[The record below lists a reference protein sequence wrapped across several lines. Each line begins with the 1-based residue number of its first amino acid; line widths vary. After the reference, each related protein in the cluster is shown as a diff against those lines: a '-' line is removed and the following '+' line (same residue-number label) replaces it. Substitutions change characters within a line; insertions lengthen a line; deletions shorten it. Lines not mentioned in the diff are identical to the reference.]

1 MDAYSMIPPEGYWKV
16 SVEQLHRADLQ
27 LFKVM
32 MRETRSGI
40 KPLGGNKPMEAALR
54 KAMDAAEVRLYL
66 QPLQGVAQR
75 KVEPVQEDDAK
86 KAKSNDIAKLQKT
99 VENLQGQLK
108 NIRDSGSSSSQG
120 KGKAKGRGKNKG
132 NMIRMP
138 PQLIGLSPTT
148 ATRRSYLLRLQP
160 ERLQQGQT
168 WRKVRKRMAHLYE
181 VGMQQSSPT
190 NGAPV
195 TAMRCS

>member
-32 MRETRSGI
+32 MRETRSRSGI

-86 KAKSNDIAKLQKT
+86 KTKSNDIAKLQKT

-120 KGKAKGRGKNKG
+120 KGKAKGHGKNKG

-148 ATRRSYLLRLQP
+148 PQGDPICYGYNLKGCNKAKHG
-160 ERLQQGQT
+160 ERCAKGWHTCMRWGCNKAHPQT
-168 WRKVRKRMAHLYE
+168 EH
-181 VGMQQSSPT
+181 Q
-190 NGAPV
+190 
-195 TAMRCS
+195 